1 MMAIDHPTTNTVREE
16 ALKKIKLTLTKESRI
31 GEIDFNNLQFGK
43 KYADHM
49 LVADFDGQEWKN
61 AEILPFQHLSVSPSN
76 AAWHYGQA
84 IFEGIKA
91 YMDQEGEPMIF
102 RPYDNYARFNTSAE
116 RMGMPLVPEWLFIG
130 GMDLLI
136 DADRNWVPTNQGSS
150 LYLRPFMIAADEFI
164 GVKPSDTYKFV
175 IITSPSGPYFNKP
188 IKLLVQDKYIRAFPG
203 GVGYAKAAG
212 NYGGAMYPTMQAKK
226 QGYDQIL
233 WVDGAE
239 FKNLQECGT
248 MNVFAIIGNKA
259 ITPDLTQGTI
269 LAGVTRTSVMD
280 ILTDMGL
287 TVEERPISIEE
298 VVAAWKDGSLRE
310 VFGTGTASSVAY
322 VEQLDYKEHHIK
334 LDTTKY
340 SVGAEVIERLDAIRT
355 GRAEDPRNWNYKIGS
370 RTL

>member
-1 MMAIDHPTTNTVREE
+1 MMAVDNPTRSEILDEAVR
-16 ALKKIKLTLTKESRI
+16 KIKVTRTDKSRI
-31 GEIDFNNLQFGK
+31 GEIDFNHLVFGK
-43 KYADHM
+43 QYADHM
-49 LVADFDGQEWKN
+49 LVADFDGKDWKN

-91 YMDQEGEPMIF
+91 YKDQAGEPMIF

-116 RMGMPLVPEWLFIG
+116 RMGMPDVPEWLFIG
-130 GMDLLI
+130 GMDMLI
-136 DADRNWVPTNQGSS
+136 DLDRDWVPVNDGCS

-164 GVKPSDTYKFV
+164 GVRPSDTYKFV
-175 IITSPSGPYFNKP
+175 IINSPSGPYFNKP
-188 IKLLVQDKYIRAFPG
+188 IHLLVQDKYIRAFPG

-212 NYGGAMYPTMQAKK
+212 NYGGTMYPTMQARK

-233 WVDGAE
+233 WVDGLE
-239 FKNLQECGT
+239 FKHLQECGT

-259 ITPDLTQGTI
+259 LTPDLTQGTI
-269 LAGVTRTSVMD
+269 LAGVTRTSVID

-287 TVEERPISIEE
+287 TVEERPVSIEE
-298 VVAAWKDGSLRE
+298 IVAAWKDGTLRE

-322 VEQLDYKEHHIK
+322 VEQLDYKEHKIT

-340 SVGAEVIERLDAIRT
+340 AVGDELLTRLDAIRT
-355 GRAEDPRNWNYKIGS
+355 GKADDTRNWNYKVS
-370 RTL
+370 RLSK